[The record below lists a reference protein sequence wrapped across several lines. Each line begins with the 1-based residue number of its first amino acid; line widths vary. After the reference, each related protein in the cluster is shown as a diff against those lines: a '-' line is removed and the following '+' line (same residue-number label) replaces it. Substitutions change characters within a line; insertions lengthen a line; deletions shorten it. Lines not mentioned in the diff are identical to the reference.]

1 MFNKKPAPLLRHQK
15 VAFKSVLDAGCIIQG
30 QLEFSG
36 NYHIIGKVLG
46 DIVDID
52 NTGAILWINKTAR
65 VKGNVICSNLVL
77 AGTLEGGVVASG
89 TVEICSGATIIGD
102 IQAERLHVDSN
113 AKINGRLN
121 CSNGHEL
128 EEVLKVLEANQALK
142 TSKNS

>member
-1 MFNKKPAPLLRHQK
+1 MFSKKPAPLLQHQK

-46 DIVDID
+46 DIVDLD
-52 NTGAILWINKTAR
+52 NTGAILWINKNAR

-89 TVEICSGATIIGD
+89 AVEICSGATIIGD
-102 IQAERLHVDSN
+102 IQADRLYVDSN
-113 AKINGRLN
+113 AKINGRLD
-121 CSNGHEL
+121 CLNGHEL
-128 EEVLKVLEANQALK
+128 EEVLKTLEANESLQ
-142 TSKNS
+142 TSENS